1 MADDQ
6 DAARPD
12 AAAQPDGVIPPPPAG
27 GQPWAPG
34 ETVPL
39 APPLGAPVSSAAA
52 PQPPQPGY
60 PQPGHP
66 QADFAQ
72 PGYPQTA
79 YPQPAGV
86 DPSAYPISSVAP
98 PPARSSTRSTGIVL
112 GIVGGVVALAVVG
125 IAVAVGLFL
134 ATPTTRP
141 VAVPSPTVSPFVPP
155 AGPSD
160 APEGTDPDAA
170 AGDEIA
176 DVLQAKM
183 DEYKRLRDSGA
194 LWQSIPDTEYNRT
207 ALTAFL
213 YFLTDMKVATIWGV
227 DAATADEYRER
238 MAMLEEKLLA
248 QQPLGDDI
256 QIVLEEG
263 RVFRYDGDTGEGGY
277 FTE

>member
-1 MADDQ
+1 MADDH

-27 GQPWAPG
+27 GQPWSPG

-39 APPLGAPVSSAAA
+39 APALGTPAPPA
-52 PQPPQPGY
+52 PPQPGLSQPGYPPSYPQVAPPQPDYPSAY
-60 PQPGHP
+60 PQPG
-66 QADFAQ
+66 A
-72 PGYPQTA
+72 
-79 YPQPAGV
+79 V
-86 DPSAYPISSVAP
+86 DPGAYPISSVAP
-98 PPARSSTRSTGIVL
+98 PPARSSTRSTALIL

-134 ATPTTRP
+134 ATPAPGP
-141 VAVPSPTVSPFVPP
+141 VAVPSPTAAPV
-155 AGPSD
+155 APSG
-160 APEGTDPDAA
+160 APEEPGTEPDAA
-170 AGDEIA
+170 AGAEIA

-183 DEYKRLRDSGA
+183 DEYKRLRDSGG

-207 ALTAFL
+207 AVTAFL

-238 MAMLEEKLLA
+238 MVMLEEKLLA

-256 QIVLEEG
+256 EIVLEEG

-277 FTE
+277 STE